1 MKKIKKA
8 LLLSLIIN
16 SATVFSM
23 RLELQNPIAGLS
35 RHETFIASEYLKAC
49 LQGDTKKAVVL
60 LKSAKGKLLALT
72 TFTDKKGLTGL
83 MLAAGNGHTQTVGK
97 LLPLHTPDEK
107 EIKDPV
113 KNFTAKE
120 WAKYYDCEQC
130 ALAFENPLE

>member
-120 WAKYYDCEQC
+120 WAKYYDWEQC

>member
-23 RLELQNPIAGLS
+23 HLELQNPIAGLS

-72 TFTDKKGLTGL
+72 TFADKKGLTGL
-83 MLAAGNGHTQTVGK
+83 MLAAGNGHTQTVRK
-97 LLPLHTPDEK
+97 LLPLHTPDER

-120 WAKYYDCEQC
+120 WAKYYDWEQC